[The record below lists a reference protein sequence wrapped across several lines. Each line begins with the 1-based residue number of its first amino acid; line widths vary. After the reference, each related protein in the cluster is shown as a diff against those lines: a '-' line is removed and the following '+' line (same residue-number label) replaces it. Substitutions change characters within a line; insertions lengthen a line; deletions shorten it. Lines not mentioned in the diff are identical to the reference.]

1 MPFELIESN
10 VVDTIAPVVVVIDDE
25 FTSRV
30 ILEKVIRSVQKDII
44 VKTFSDPVI
53 AMEWVRS
60 NQTDLIMLDY
70 LMGSMSGLEAVKQ
83 MRCISSLEGVPIVR
97 EIVVLVLIETVHA
110 RL

>member
-44 VKTFSDPVI
+44 VKI
-53 AMEWVRS
+53 
-60 NQTDLIMLDY
+60 
-70 LMGSMSGLEAVKQ
+70 
-83 MRCISSLEGVPIVR
+83 ISSFPLY
-97 EIVVLVLIETVHA
+97 
-110 RL
+110 